1 MTSQQNELLGSQ
13 VPTHLVVPPSAVS
26 SAGAEAVELAALAG
40 LFLDPW
46 QELVLQ
52 SALSER
58 ADGRWAALEVG
69 LVVPRQNGK
78 GSILEARELA
88 GMFLLGEELIL
99 HSAHEFKTSQEAF
112 RRVRYL
118 IENCDDLDR
127 MVKRVRTSNGEE
139 AIECKNGSRLRFVA
153 RSSGSGRGFTGDCII
168 FDEAYKLSAAMMA
181 ALLPTLSARPNPQ
194 LWYTTSSPP
203 EIDEFSEQIRRTKV
217 RAMSENPG
225 RLCWVEWSSELNA
238 DPADPA
244 VWAAANPAMG
254 RRIDPEFVEAERQ
267 TMPAEAFAVE
277 RLGVWKSQSLSA
289 KIPLHAWE
297 AVQVDVSPGTD
308 GVVFGVDLPPDRSSV
323 SVAACSPAGEYGFAV
338 ELADRRPGTD
348 WLIPRCIELADRYE
362 GCSFVIDGV
371 GPSAGFITDL
381 QNLGLTVRTTSAR
394 EYSEACTRLF
404 DAVMAKSVTHTG
416 QSELVAAVMGANTRK
431 LGDSWAWSRTSS
443 SVDISP
449 LVAVTLALWG
459 CATAREAPE
468 PTLPQVFAY

>member
-1 MTSQQNELLGSQ
+1 M
-13 VPTHLVVPPSAVS
+13 PT
-26 SAGAEAVELAALAG
+26 
-40 LFLDPW
+40 
-46 QELVLQ
+46 
-52 SALSER
+52 
-58 ADGRWAALEVG
+58 
-69 LVVPRQNGK
+69 
-78 GSILEARELA
+78 
-88 GMFLLGEELIL
+88 
-99 HSAHEFKTSQEAF
+99 
-112 RRVRYL
+112 
-118 IENCDDLDR
+118 
-127 MVKRVRTSNGEE
+127 
-139 AIECKNGSRLRFVA
+139 
-153 RSSGSGRGFTGDCII
+153 
-168 FDEAYKLSAAMMA
+168 
-181 ALLPTLSARPNPQ
+181 
-194 LWYTTSSPP
+194 
-203 EIDEFSEQIRRTKV
+203 
-217 RAMSENPG
+217 
-225 RLCWVEWSSELNA
+225 
-238 DPADPA
+238 
-244 VWAAANPAMG
+244 
-254 RRIDPEFVEAERQ
+254 
-267 TMPAEAFAVE
+267 EAFAVE

-308 GVVFGVDLPPDRSSV
+308 GVVFGIDLPPDRSSV
-323 SVAACSPAGEYGFAV
+323 SVAACSPADDGFAV

-459 CATAREAPE
+459 CATARETPE
-468 PTLPQVFAY
+468 PVLPQVFAY